1 MRNNFDLQLELL
13 NREMVEMGAM
23 CEHALTIIADILQSG
38 KSERIAE
45 IDQVEEQIDR
55 MESNIEQ
62 HCMRLLLQ
70 QQPVARDLRLISA
83 TLKMIT
89 DMERIGDQT
98 HDIAEILSYETI
110 IQGDKGNQRNA
121 NLLKMVKTVRE
132 MVTGSIDAY
141 VRKDLVLVE
150 DVMQMDDIVDDLF
163 DLERKT
169 LIQEIAMSPQNGEL
183 IMDQL
188 MIAKYFERL
197 GDHAVNIAEWVRYSI
212 TGKHERLDE
221 ETLLKLKHQL
231 CN

>member
-1 MRNNFDLQLELL
+1 MRNKFDLQLELL
-13 NREMVEMGAM
+13 NREMLEMGAM
-23 CEHALTIIADILQSG
+23 CEHALTIIADILQHG
-38 KSERIAE
+38 KSERLAE

-110 IQGDKGNQRNA
+110 MLGNNGNERNA
-121 NLLKMVKTVRE
+121 NLLKMVQTVRE

-150 DVMQMDDIVDDLF
+150 EVMQMDDIVDDLF
-163 DLERKT
+163 DLERQT
-169 LIQEIAMSPQNGEL
+169 LIREIVATPQNGEL
-183 IMDQL
+183 VMDQL

-221 ETLLKLKHQL
+221 ETLLKLKKQL
-231 CN
+231 C

>member
-89 DMERIGDQT
+89 DMDRIGDQT

-121 NLLKMVKTVRE
+121 NLLKMVQTVRE

>member
-1 MRNNFDLQLELL
+1 MRNKFDLQLELL

-23 CEHALTIIADILQSG
+23 CEYALAIIADILQNG
-38 KSERIAE
+38 KAERIAE
-45 IDQVEEQIDR
+45 IDQVEEQIDH
-55 MESNIEQ
+55 MESSIEQ

-83 TLKMIT
+83 ALKMIT

-110 IQGDKGNQRNA
+110 MQGEKGGSRND
-121 NLLKMVKTVRE
+121 NLLKMVQTVGK
-132 MVTGSIDAY
+132 MVTGAIDAY
-141 VRKDLVLVE
+141 VRKDMVLVE
-150 DVMQMDDIVDDLF
+150 EVMQMDDIVDDLF
-163 DLERKT
+163 DLERQT
-169 LIQEIAMSPQNGEL
+169 LIQEIAENPLNGEL
-183 IMDQL
+183 VMDQL

-221 ETLLKLKHQL
+221 ETLLKLQHQL

>member
-1 MRNNFDLQLELL
+1 MRNKFDLQLELL
-13 NREMVEMGAM
+13 NREMVEMGAL
-23 CEHALTIIADILQSG
+23 CEHALTIIADILQNG
-38 KSERIAE
+38 KSQRIVE

-83 TLKMIT
+83 ALKMIT

-110 IQGDKGNQRNA
+110 IHGGKGNHRND
-121 NLLKMVKTVRE
+121 NLLKMAQTVGN
-132 MVTGSIDAY
+132 MVTGAIDAY

-163 DLERKT
+163 DLERQT
-169 LIQEIAMSPQNGEL
+169 LIQEIAKNPQNGEL
-183 IMDQL
+183 VMDQL

-221 ETLLKLKHQL
+221 ETLLKLKQQL

>member
-1 MRNNFDLQLELL
+1 MRNKFDLQLELL
-13 NREMVEMGAM
+13 NREMVEMGAL
-23 CEHALTIIADILQSG
+23 CEHALGIIADILQNG
-38 KSERIAE
+38 KAERIAE

-98 HDIAEILSYETI
+98 HVIAEILSYETI
-110 IQGDKGNQRNA
+110 IQGGKGNGRNT
-121 NLLKMVKTVRE
+121 NLLKMVQTVKD
-132 MVTGSIDAY
+132 MVTRAIDAY

-150 DVMQMDDIVDDLF
+150 EVMQMDDIVDDLF
-163 DLERKT
+163 DLERQT
-169 LIQEIAMSPQNGEL
+169 LIQEIAETPQNGEL

>member
-1 MRNNFDLQLELL
+1 MRNHFDLQLELL
-13 NREMVEMGAM
+13 NCEMVEMGAM
-23 CEHALTIIADILQSG
+23 CEHALAIIADILQNG
-38 KSERIAE
+38 KSERLVE
-45 IDQVEEQIDR
+45 IDQAEEQIDR
-55 MESNIEQ
+55 MENNIEQ

-89 DMERIGDQT
+89 DMERIGDQA

-110 IQGDKGNQRNA
+110 IQGGRGNERNA
-121 NLLKMVKTVRE
+121 NLLKMVQTVRT

-150 DVMQMDDIVDDLF
+150 EVMQMDDIVDDLF
-163 DLERKT
+163 DLERQT
-169 LIQEIAMSPQNGEL
+169 LIQEIAAAPQNGEL
-183 IMDQL
+183 VMDQL

-221 ETLLKLKHQL
+221 ETLLKLKRQL
-231 CN
+231 C